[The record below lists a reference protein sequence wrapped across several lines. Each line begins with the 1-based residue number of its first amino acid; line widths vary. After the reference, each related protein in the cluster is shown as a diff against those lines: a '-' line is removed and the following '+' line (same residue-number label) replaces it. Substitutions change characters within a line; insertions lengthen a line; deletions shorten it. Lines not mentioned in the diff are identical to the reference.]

1 MDRVSQGLMI
11 LPGPVCLWT
20 ANSRC
25 IPGHNGHNSVFLNTI
40 NCCMLLHPQTWVPMV
55 RYNVEPPPPP
65 SPHPSV
71 GSASSPS
78 PQNFDSWLR
87 SDDYPIINV
96 KIDTC
101 KWSWW
106 SQNWNLTMNTIIW
119 TLESFHPGEIDICP
133 EMRRGVHFTI
143 FGAVLLTA
151 SRVFLG
157 FGSGTNQN

>member
-40 NCCMLLHPQTWVPMV
+40 NCCMVLHPPTWVPMV
-55 RYNVEPPPPP
+55 RYNVELPPP
-65 SPHPSV
+65 SPPSSLC
-71 GSASSPS
+71 GFCLLPS

-106 SQNWNLTMNTIIW
+106 SQNWNLTMNTIIR
-119 TLESFHPGEIDICP
+119 TLESFQARLTFVHP

-143 FGAVLLTA
+143 FGALLLTA